1 MLVGL
6 LLLIIFLCLVDYWA
20 KKPRNDM
27 MKNIPTVRNLPIIGA
42 VSELAS
48 FNAENLASKFE
59 IFRKKYG
66 KAYKSWIAHTLILN
80 TSDPKHVEAI
90 LSSSKHI
97 SKHRLYLMLREW
109 LGQGLLLSDGTKWQ
123 NMRKIITP
131 TFHFKILE
139 EFVEV
144 FDQQSTILVEKLKPK
159 ADGITVID
167 VYPLICLMALDII
180 AETAMGTQI
189 QAQKDENTRY
199 VKAVNDVT
207 DILAMRFMKPHLTL
221 KKTFKFFKPKLSNKQ
236 LEGILYMHLFT
247 NRIIE
252 DRRKSLNKSK
262 TGENGSD
269 ENIENLG
276 IKKRMAFLD
285 VLLQSTTSNGEP
297 LSDEDIREEVDTFM
311 FEGHDTTTS
320 AISFTLRAVACHP
333 EVQKKLFEEV
343 KELFGAD
350 LDKPITYRDIHG
362 MKYMNCVIKESLRL
376 FPPIPAI
383 GRFIREDL
391 ELYNCTIPANTNVI
405 IILWEILRDSDIYE
419 DPLAFK
425 PERHLE
431 NNPKSNTF
439 SYIPFSAGPRNCIG
453 QKFALV
459 EIKCVLIKIL
469 RHFELLPLGEDVHPS
484 IKIVLRSKTGV
495 NLGLRPRIY

>member
-6 LLLIIFLCLVDYWA
+6 LLIITFLCLVDYWA
-20 KKPRNDM
+20 KKSRNEM

-48 FNAENLASKFE
+48 FNAENLAWKFKS
-59 IFRKKYG
+59 FREKYG
-66 KAYKSWIAHTLILN
+66 KAYKSWVAHVLVLN

-90 LSSSKHI
+90 LNSSKHI
-97 SKHRLYLMLREW
+97 SKNSLYLMLREW
-109 LGQGLLLSDGTKWQ
+109 LGQGLLLSDGSKWQ
-123 NMRKIITP
+123 HRRKIITP

-139 EFVEV
+139 EFVDV
-144 FDQQSTILVEKLKPK
+144 FDQQSSVLVEKLKPK
-159 ADGITVID
+159 SDGSTVID
-167 VYPLICLMALDII
+167 IYPLVCLMALDII

-189 QAQKDENTRY
+189 QAQKDENSRY

-207 DILAMRFMKPHLTL
+207 DILALRFMKPHLAL
-221 KKTFKFFKPKLSNKQ
+221 KKIFKLFKPKLFNKQ
-236 LEGILYMHLFT
+236 LEGVLYMHLFT

-252 DRRKSLNKSK
+252 DRRKALNISKSQQN
-262 TGENGSD
+262 TINVD
-269 ENIENLG
+269 NQG
-276 IKKRMAFLD
+276 IKKRMALLD

-297 LSDEDIREEVDTFM
+297 LSDDDIREEVDTFM

-320 AISFTLRAVACHP
+320 AISFTLRAIACHP
-333 EVQKKLFEEV
+333 EVQEKLFKEIR
-343 KELFGAD
+343 ELFGDD
-350 LDKPITYRDIHG
+350 LDEPIRYRNIHEL
-362 MKYMNCVIKESLRL
+362 KYMSCVIKESLRL

-383 GRFIREDL
+383 GRFIREDF
-391 ELYNCTIPANTNVI
+391 ELYNCTIPAGTNVI
-405 IILWEILRDSDIYE
+405 LILWEILRDPDIYE
-419 DPLAFK
+419 DPMAFR

-431 NNPKSNTF
+431 VNPKSNSF

-453 QKFALV
+453 QKFALL
-459 EIKCVLIKIL
+459 EMKCVLTKIL

-495 NLGLRPRIY
+495 NLGLRSRVY